1 MLLLRTPSSCNHQM
15 LLFYDTAWMLTFG
28 RDSKTGSKSRFDFTD
43 NSAGS
48 LARLRLISDATW

>member
-28 RDSKTGSKSRFDFTD
+28 SDSKTGSKSRFDFID

-48 LARLRLISDATW
+48 LARLSLISDATW